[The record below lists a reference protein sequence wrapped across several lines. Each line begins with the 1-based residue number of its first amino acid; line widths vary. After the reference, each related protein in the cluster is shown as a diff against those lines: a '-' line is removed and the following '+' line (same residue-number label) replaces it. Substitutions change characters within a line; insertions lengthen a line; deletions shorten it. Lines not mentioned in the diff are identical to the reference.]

1 VGALISTHEQRHITQ
16 IREIKAHPK
25 YPKG

>member
-1 VGALISTHEQRHITQ
+1 LLLISTHEQRHVLQ

-25 YPKG
+25 FPKK